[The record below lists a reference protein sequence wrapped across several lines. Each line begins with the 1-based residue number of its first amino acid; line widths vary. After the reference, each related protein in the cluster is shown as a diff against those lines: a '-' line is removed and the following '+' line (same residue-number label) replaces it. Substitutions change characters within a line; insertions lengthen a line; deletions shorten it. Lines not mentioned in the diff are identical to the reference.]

1 MARFNEDRSW
11 YVFSCSGFE
20 IICMASDIAG
30 LVMDWHGLMVWI
42 DWDKDVRYG
51 KV

>member
-20 IICMASDIAG
+20 IIFMASDMAG
-30 LVMDWHGLMVWI
+30 LVMDWLWI
-42 DWDKDVRYG
+42 DGMD
-51 KV
+51 